1 MAPLVALL
9 CALSVLPAAAA
20 PLPALDEAARL
31 KALRRCIDVQLLGRG
46 RRWGVMIKDAESG
59 AVLYDHN
66 ASLPFNPASNVKL
79 VTSAAALRGLGPH
92 FRFVTELYGHVDRG
106 RVRRG
111 LYLRGSGDPTLATA
125 DLAGMVTQ
133 LRRLGVKTVEGPLY
147 LDTSYYKGATDP
159 PGYRRFRSSHPF
171 RAGVD
176 ALTLNH
182 NVVRI
187 TITPNIKVGARA
199 RVELEPSSPY
209 FKLRALVRTGARR
222 SRLRVVTHS
231 KGRWTGVSVT
241 GRIPRAGRPRR
252 YWRRVFQ
259 PARYTGQT
267 LFKQLEAAGIRVV
280 KKRVLRFTRVPLGVP
295 RLVVHR
301 SRPLV
306 TIIRSGNKWSS
317 NVIAEHLLLA
327 LGAQAFGL
335 PATYAKGRRALGRH
349 LRQLGL
355 PARSRIE
362 NGSGLSRRSR
372 MRPADLVAVL
382 EGIHRDFAHGP
393 EINASLP
400 LAGQDGTLRRRFWRT
415 PVQGVMRAKT
425 GTLSGIQSLSGFV
438 GKGPR
443 LLVFSFLS
451 AGVRR
456 FARARRMQ
464 IGMSRCM
471 VRYLD

>member
-1 MAPLVALL
+1 M
-9 CALSVLPAAAA
+9 
-20 PLPALDEAARL
+20 D
-31 KALRRCIDVQLLGRG
+31 IQLAGQG
-46 RRWGVMIKDAESG
+46 RRWGVMIKDATSG
-59 AVLYDHN
+59 AVLYDRN
-66 ASLPFNPASNVKL
+66 AFLPFNPASNVKL
-79 VTSAAALRGLGPH
+79 VTTAAALRGLGPR
-92 FRFVTELYGHVDRG
+92 FRFDTELYGQLERG
-106 RVRRG
+106 RVRGG
-111 LYLRGSGDPTLATA
+111 LYLKGGGDPTLATA
-125 DLAGMVTQ
+125 DLARMAAR
-133 LRRLGVKTVEGPLY
+133 LRRLGVETVEGPLH
-147 LDTSYYKGATDP
+147 LDTSYYTGPTDP

-187 TITPNIKVGARA
+187 TITPNSKPGARA

-209 FKLRALVRTGARR
+209 FKLRALVRTSVRR
-222 SRLRVVTHS
+222 GRLRVATYS
-231 KGRWTGVSVT
+231 KGRWTGVSVS
-241 GRIPRAGRPRR
+241 GRIPRSSRPRR

-267 LFKQLEAAGIRVV
+267 FFEQLEAAGIRVV
-280 KKRVLRFTRVPLGVP
+280 KSRVLRFTSVPHGLP
-295 RLVVHR
+295 RLLVHR
-301 SRPLV
+301 SPPLV

-327 LGAQAFGL
+327 LGAQSFGL
-335 PATYAKGRRALGRH
+335 PASYPKGRRALARH
-349 LRQLGL
+349 LRRLGL
-355 PARSRIE
+355 PRRSRIE

-438 GKGPR
+438 GRGPR

-451 AGVRR
+451 ARIRR
-456 FARARRMQ
+456 FARARRVQ